1 MVSKLEKDII
11 DVLPEIY
18 KNQRN
23 WDLSR
28 EVSEEHI
35 ELFKKVVYYSP
46 SHEQNTYYNTHFVTN
61 RDLIQK
67 IYENSDGSG
76 PARHQEIS
84 DARQPQLLANLV
96 VIFESYVEHTGLS
109 GTEYYEESLNENIT
123 RDRNLA
129 IGVAAGA
136 LISVAHM
143 LGYKTSYNI
152 YKSQESQWMI
162 EHLMD
167 LNEKPIFIIGIGYGN
182 HKMSHNRHHND
193 RNIKY
198 GDYARNP
205 LPKMKTWE

>member
-1 MVSKLEKDII
+1 
-11 DVLPEIY
+11 
-18 KNQRN
+18 
-23 WDLSR
+23 
-28 EVSEEHI
+28 
-35 ELFKKVVYYSP
+35 
-46 SHEQNTYYNTHFVTN
+46 
-61 RDLIQK
+61 
-67 IYENSDGSG
+67 
-76 PARHQEIS
+76 
-84 DARQPQLLANLV
+84 
-96 VIFESYVEHTGLS
+96 
-109 GTEYYEESLNENIT
+109 
-123 RDRNLA
+123 
-129 IGVAAGA
+129 
-136 LISVAHM
+136 M